1 MRIAPPSWPSDF
13 TPRRMQQEAIERIVS
28 HLQNHPDI
36 SGLVR
41 AVMGSGKSAVIAAI
55 CKAITLAKNE
65 HVVVTTPS
73 RMLVNQLYKTVS
85 HWMPRDVFGPRQ
97 VGTFFSGEK
106 AWNTPIIVCCAPS
119 AEKLGGILQEHKRH
133 VVCCIDDEAHGTECE
148 RLHRAHEA
156 LAADVVIG
164 FTATPFRASDK
175 ERLSIFQTLLYN
187 YGPSEAIR
195 DKIVVPWRVIGYHG
209 NQPKLRDDACVDL
222 IRDAQ
227 GPGIVNADS
236 IDDAIKYSERLN
248 AEGITAAPL
257 HSKMKTTE
265 HEIALVKLK
274 SGALRTLVHVSM
286 LAQGVDLPW
295 LRWMCLR
302 RPVTSRVRFA
312 QEVGRSLRA
321 FPGKTEAIIYDPHD
335 LFGAFHLEY
344 SAVLGGEIEEKEK
357 PKTDFEFQKIDWAKN
372 VPAVVR
378 TMVEIW
384 LRQLSLA
391 FDVSG
396 ISERWVGD
404 SWRHK
409 PASVPQLCA
418 VKNRKAAIAKA
429 PVEYQSGLAFAAD
442 HSVELTRGACS
453 DLIGILQGMT
463 ATGSWPEIMLPDP
476 LDMTSAQR
484 DRAEKAMGLLEAGT

>member
-1 MRIAPPSWPSDF
+1 
-13 TPRRMQQEAIERIVS
+13 MQSEAIARIVS

-55 CKAITLAKNE
+55 CRAITLAKHE

-73 RMLVNQLYKTVS
+73 RMLVNQLYKTVNK
-85 HWMPRDVFGPRQ
+85 WLPREMWGPRQ
-97 VGTFFSGEK
+97 VGQFFSSEK
-106 AWNTPIIVCCAPS
+106 AWNTPVIICCAPS
-119 AEKLGGILQEHKRH
+119 AEKLGEILQKHGRK

-148 RLHRAHEA
+148 RLLRAHA
-156 LAADVVIG
+156 SLAPEVVIG

-187 YGPSEAIR
+187 YGPHEAIR

-209 NQPKLRDDACVDL
+209 SQPKLRDDACVDL
-222 IRDAQ
+222 IRNAQ

-236 IDDAIKYSERLN
+236 IDDATKYAVRLN
-248 AEGITAAPL
+248 AEGISAEPL
-257 HSKMKTTE
+257 HSKMKPTDQG
-265 HEIALVKLK
+265 IVLAKLE
-274 SGALRTLVHVSM
+274 SGKLRTLVHVSM
-286 LAQGVDLPW
+286 LSQGVDLPW

-312 QEVGRSLRA
+312 QEVGRCLRA
-321 FPGKTEAIIYDPHD
+321 HPGKTEAVIYDPHD

-357 PKTDFEFQKIDWAKN
+357 ISTDFEFQQIDWSKN

-378 TMVEIW
+378 TRVEIW

-404 SWRHK
+404 DWRHK
-409 PASVPQLCA
+409 PASVPQLFA
-418 VKNRKAAIAKA
+418 ARKRMSAIPSA
-429 PVEYQSGLAFAAD
+429 PAEYQPGLTFAAQ
-442 HSVELTRGACS
+442 HAMELSRGACS
-453 DLIGILQGMT
+453 DLIGILKGMLD
-463 ATGSWPEIMLPDP
+463 TGSWPEIMLPDP
-476 LDMTSAQR
+476 LDLTSAQQ
-484 DRAEKAMGLLEAGT
+484 DRAEKAMDILGGAS

>member
-1 MRIAPPSWPSDF
+1 
-13 TPRRMQQEAIERIVS
+13 MQREAVQRVVS
-28 HLQNHPDI
+28 HLQSHPDI
-36 SGLVR
+36 SGIVR

-55 CKAITLAKNE
+55 CKAIKLSKGE

-73 RMLVNQLYKTVS
+73 RMLVNQLYRTVS
-85 HWMPRDVFGPRQ
+85 HWMPREVFGPRT
-97 VGTFFSGEK
+97 VGKFFSAEK
-106 AWNTPIIVCCAPS
+106 AWNTPVIVCCAPS
-119 AEKLGGILQEHKRH
+119 AEKLGAILQEHKRR

-175 ERLSIFQTLLYN
+175 ERLSIFKTLLYN

-195 DKIVVPWRVIGYHG
+195 DKIVVPWRVVGYH
-209 NQPKLRDDACVDL
+209 NAAPKLRDEACIDL
-222 IRDAQ
+222 IRDAE
-227 GPGIVNADS
+227 GPGLVNADS
-236 IDDAIKYSERLN
+236 IDDATKYAERLN
-248 AEGITAAPL
+248 AEGIGAEPL
-257 HSKMKTTE
+257 HSKMRSTE
-265 HEIALVKLK
+265 QGVALAKLE
-274 SGALRTLVHVSM
+274 SGKLRTLVHVSM

-321 FPGKTEAIIYDPHD
+321 YPGKSEAVIYDPHD

-357 PKTDFEFQKIDWAKN
+357 PSVDFEISKMNFAKN
-372 VPAVVR
+372 IPAVVR
-378 TMVEIW
+378 TTIEIW

-391 FDVSG
+391 FDVTG

-418 VKNRKAAIAKA
+418 VRNRKGAVEKA
-429 PVEYQSGLAFAAD
+429 PSEYQSVLAFAAEHCD
-442 HSVELTRGACS
+442 ELSRGACS
-453 DLIGILQGMT
+453 DLIGILQGMI

-476 LDMTSAQR
+476 LDLTCVQQ
-484 DRAEKAMGLLEAGT
+484 DRAEAAMKILGEGA